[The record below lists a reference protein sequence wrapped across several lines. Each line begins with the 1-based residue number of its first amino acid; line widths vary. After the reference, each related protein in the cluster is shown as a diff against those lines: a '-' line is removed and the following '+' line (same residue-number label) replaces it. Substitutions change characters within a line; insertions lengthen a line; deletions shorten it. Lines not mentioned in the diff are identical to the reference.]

1 MTCESLQTLEP
12 DIINNTNSWEVEI
25 ISLKDRVIKRLQEEN
40 VRLCDKY
47 RHLENRMAL
56 LIFPIMPLC
65 HKVAE
70 AT

>member
-1 MTCESLQTLEP
+1 MTSESLQTLEP
-12 DIINNTNSWEVEI
+12 DIINNINSWQVEI

-40 VRLCDKY
+40 VRLRDKY

-56 LIFPIMPLC
+56 LIFPIMPLF
-65 HKVAE
+65 HKVVE

>member
-1 MTCESLQTLEP
+1 MTSESLQTLEP
-12 DIINNTNSWEVEI
+12 DIINNINSWQVEI

-40 VRLCDKY
+40 IRLRDKY

-56 LIFPIMPLC
+56 LIFPIMPLFY
-65 HKVAE
+65 KVVE

>member
-1 MTCESLQTLEP
+1 MTSESLQTLEP
-12 DIINNTNSWEVEI
+12 DIIKNINSWQVEI

-40 VRLCDKY
+40 VRLRDKY

-56 LIFPIMPLC
+56 LIFPIMPLF
-65 HKVAE
+65 HKVVE